1 MVSRKNCI
9 RQTLKS
15 NPHFFC
21 FVLSVTITSMARPLL
36 KEANHVD
43 FSEPVLFHPDLLLPT
58 AEIKANFVE
67 EEASIHA
74 LSFPLEKT
82 GNVFLKRFFDIVL
95 SSFIILFFFPVLL
108 PLIALCIRLNTK
120 GPVFFLQKRN
130 KKDGKVFTCIKFR
143 TMVVNEEADL
153 LPASEN
159 DKRITKTGAFL
170 RKTHLDELPQLF
182 NVWLGDMSIIGPRPH
197 MLVDNKLFERMVPH
211 YQLRHKI
218 KPGITGLAQVSG
230 HAGPVG
236 DAANMKERVDK
247 DIYYIR
253 HWSPAL
259 DTKIA
264 LRTIFKMIGIK
275 SGQV

>member
-1 MVSRKNCI
+1 
-9 RQTLKS
+9 
-15 NPHFFC
+15 
-21 FVLSVTITSMARPLL
+21 
-36 KEANHVD
+36 
-43 FSEPVLFHPDLLLPT
+43 
-58 AEIKANFVE
+58 
-67 EEASIHA
+67 
-74 LSFPLEKT
+74 
-82 GNVFLKRFFDIVL
+82 
-95 SSFIILFFFPVLL
+95 
-108 PLIALCIRLNTK
+108 
-120 GPVFFLQKRN
+120 
-130 KKDGKVFTCIKFR
+130 
-143 TMVVNEEADL
+143 MVVNEEADL